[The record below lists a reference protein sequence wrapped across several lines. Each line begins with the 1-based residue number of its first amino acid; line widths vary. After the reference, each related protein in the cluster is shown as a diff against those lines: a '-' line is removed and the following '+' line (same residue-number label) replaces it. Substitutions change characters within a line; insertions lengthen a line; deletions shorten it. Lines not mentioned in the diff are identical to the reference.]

1 MWSEQFSKMLALV
14 VTASLLRTFYE
25 LSRQRNSVVEQ
36 VVGSNPSAASNP
48 SGEIELTPWQKD
60 ASAKAV
66 KQYAEA
72 QGKKWR
78 RWNEAMFEREG

>member
-1 MWSEQFSKMLALV
+1 
-14 VTASLLRTFYE
+14 
-25 LSRQRNSVVEQ
+25 VEQ
-36 VVGSNPSAASNP
+36 VVDSNPSAASNP

-78 RWNEAMFEREG
+78 RWDEAMFERAG